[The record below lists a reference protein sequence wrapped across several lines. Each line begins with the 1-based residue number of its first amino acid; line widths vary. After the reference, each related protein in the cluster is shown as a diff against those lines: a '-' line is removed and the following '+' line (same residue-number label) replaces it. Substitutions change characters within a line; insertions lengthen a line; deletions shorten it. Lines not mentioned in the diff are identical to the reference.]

1 MARSGVRSLKER
13 IDAPP
18 SGPLAAVTRTETRA
32 LVDPV
37 RGSAWI
43 TQQLRQAITEG
54 GFRHGEKLP
63 AERNLAELFDAS
75 RTTVRMALQ
84 ALEDEN
90 LVVRRVG
97 SGTFVNFQ
105 PRSTADNVAE
115 LTSPLE
121 LIDVRLAVEPHMVR
135 LAVLNAT
142 QRDLDRLSESM
153 QEMERKSID
162 SETFTLLDEQ
172 FHLRIA
178 EATRNPLMVS
188 LYRQIND
195 VRTHAQWNMMK
206 DKVLTIERIGE
217 YNRQHRG
224 LMEAILARDVESAV
238 AIVTN
243 HLHYARRQLLG
254 ADGAEG
260 EAAGGHG

>member
-1 MARSGVRSLKER
+1 MARIGGRPLKER
-13 IDAPP
+13 TGAEAPALLLP
-18 SGPLAAVTRTETRA
+18 RA
-32 LVDPV
+32 ESRAIADPV

-54 GFRHGEKLP
+54 NLRHGEKLP
-63 AERNLAELFDAS
+63 AERQLAEMFGAS
-75 RTTVRMALQ
+75 RTTVRSALNQ
-84 ALEDEN
+84 LEEER
-90 LVVRRVG
+90 LVTRRVG

-105 PRSTADNVAE
+105 PRAPQDDVAE

-121 LIDVRLAVEPHMVR
+121 LIEVRLAVEPHMVR
-135 LAVLNAT
+135 LAVLNSTA
-142 QRDLDRLSESM
+142 RDLDRLTESLE
-153 QEMERKSID
+153 EMERSSVD
-162 SETFTLLDEQ
+162 AESFTLLDEQ

-178 EATRNPLMVS
+178 ECSRNPLMVS

-195 VRTHAQWNMMK
+195 VRTHAQWNAMK
-206 DKVLTIERIGE
+206 DKVLTAERIAE

-224 LMEAILARDVESAV
+224 LVEAIQARDVESAV

-254 ADGAEG
+254 ASG
-260 EAAGGHG
+260 AAGAGV